1 MTEINDYDRRRI
13 ADQARAYMTQ
23 VLADGDATEAL
34 AGLYAAAQV
43 IERVLLERRLCSIHH
58 LALIQVV
65 GKRVGA
71 GLNPVVE
78 LDLVRRKDV
87 Q

>member
-1 MTEINDYDRRRI
+1 MKISDYDRRRI
-13 ADQARAYMTQ
+13 VAQAQAYMHA
-23 VLADGDATEAL
+23 VVADGDATEAL

-43 IERVLLERRLCSIHH
+43 IERFLLNQSLCSVEH
-58 LALIQVV
+58 LGLIQGL

-71 GLNPVVE
+71 TIEPVVE
-78 LDLVRRKDV
+78 LDLIRRKDV

>member
-1 MTEINDYDRRRI
+1 VNDYDKRRI
-13 ADQARAYMTQ
+13 ADQARAYMTR

-43 IERVLLERRLCSIHH
+43 IERVLLERGLCTIEHI
-58 LALIQVV
+58 LQCQWV
-65 GKRVGA
+65 GKRIGA
-71 GLNPVVE
+71 GLNPVV
-78 LDLVRRKDV
+78 DVDIVGRKDV

>member
-1 MTEINDYDRRRI
+1 MISDYDRKRI
-13 ADQARAYMTQ
+13 AAQAQAFMD
-23 VLADGDATEAL
+23 AIAEDGDATEAL

-43 IERVLLERRLCSIHH
+43 VERVLLIRRLCDVNH
-58 LALIQVV
+58 LALIQVI

-71 GLNPVVE
+71 GLQPVVDME
-78 LDLVRRKDV
+78 FVGRKDV